1 MARHRLVILSD
12 IHYAGAAEQARGSD
26 YEVRAITSAA
36 RRWMVRFWRHHLWLR
51 DPFGHNLKLDNFL
64 SGCPDAD
71 YVVANGDYSCDSA
84 FIGVSDEA
92 ACASAAE
99 CLGKLRERFNGQLRT
114 TIGDHE
120 FGKKSLGSGTGGM
133 MLASLKTTRD
143 TLKLP
148 TSWRME
154 LDRYV
159 VIGITSSLVAAPSL
173 RGDQSEDEHE
183 GWQKEHSEHMAEIRA
198 LFRGIDSTRR
208 ILLFC
213 HDPTALPF
221 LWEDP
226 EIRRLAPQIER
237 TIIGHLHSNLIFRQ
251 ARIMAGLPAIRFL
264 GPTVARNSQALN
276 RARFWKPFNVQLC
289 PSLAGMEL
297 LRDGG
302 YLTMELDGNGG
313 APLKTDF
320 HALPW

>member
-12 IHYAGAAEQARGSD
+12 IHYAGAAEQARGRD
-26 YEVRAITSAA
+26 YEVRAITSTA

-64 SGCPDAD
+64 NGCPDAD

-133 MLASLKTTRD
+133 KLASLKATRD

-173 RGDQSEDEHE
+173 TGDQSEDEHE
-183 GWQKEHSEHMAEIRA
+183 GWHKEHSEHMAEIRA

-251 ARIMAGLPAIRFL
+251 ATIMAGLPAIRFL

-276 RARFWKPFNVQLC
+276 RARLWKPFQVQLC

-302 YLTMELDGNGG
+302 YLTMELDGDAN

>member
-12 IHYAGAAEQARGSD
+12 IHYASAAEQARGSD
-26 YEVRAITSAA
+26 YETRAITSPGQRWLVRMW
-36 RRWMVRFWRHHLWLR
+36 RRHLWLR
-51 DPFGHNLKLDNFL
+51 DPFGHNHQLDRFL
-64 SGCPDAD
+64 TECPAAD
-71 YVVANGDYSCDSA
+71 FVVANGDYSCDSA

-99 CLGKLRERFNGQLRT
+99 CLGKLRERFNSQLRT

-120 FGKKSLGSGTGGM
+120 FGKRSMGSGAGGM
-133 MLASLKTTRD
+133 KLASLYATRE
-143 TLKLP
+143 TLMLP

-154 LDRYV
+154 LGRH
-159 VIGITSSLVAAPSL
+159 VIVGMTSSLAAVPSL
-173 RGDQSEDEHE
+173 AGDQSADEQAD
-183 GWQKEHSEHMAEIRA
+183 WQEEHQRHLTEVRE
-198 LFRGIDSTRR
+198 LFRGINSTQR

-221 LWEDP
+221 LWEVE

-251 ARIMAGLPAIRFL
+251 AKLMAGLPPIRFL
-264 GPTVARNSQALN
+264 GPTVTRNTQALN
-276 RARFWKPFNVQLC
+276 RAKVWQRFNVQLC
-289 PSLAGMEL
+289 PSLAGMQL

-302 YLTMELDGNGG
+302 YLSMELSSD
-313 APLKTDF
+313 APMQTHF
-320 HALPW
+320 HGLPW

>member
-26 YEVRAITSAA
+26 YETRAISSPGQRWLVRMW
-36 RRWMVRFWRHHLWLR
+36 RRHLWLR
-51 DPFGHNLKLDNFL
+51 DPFGHNHQLDRFL
-64 SGCPDAD
+64 TECPIAD
-71 YVVANGDYSCDSA
+71 FVVANGDYSCDSA

-99 CLGKLRERFNGQLRT
+99 CLGKLRERFNSQLRT

-120 FGKKSLGSGTGGM
+120 FGKRSLGSGAGGM
-133 MLASLKTTRD
+133 KLASLHATRE
-143 TLKLP
+143 TLQLP

-154 LDRYV
+154 LGRH
-159 VIGITSSLVAAPSL
+159 VIIGMTSSLAAVPSL
-173 RGDQSEDEHE
+173 AGDQSAEEKA
-183 GWQKEHSEHMAEIRA
+183 GWQEEHQRHLAEVCE
-198 LFRGIDSTRR
+198 LFRGINSSQR

-221 LWEDP
+221 LWEME
-226 EIRRLAPQIER
+226 EIRSLAPQIER

-251 ARIMAGLPAIRFL
+251 AKLMAGLPPIRFL
-264 GPTVARNSQALN
+264 GPTVTRNTQALN
-276 RARFWKPFNVQLC
+276 RARVWKPFCVQLC
-289 PSLAGMEL
+289 PSLAGMQL

-302 YLTMELDGNGG
+302 YLSMDLRDD
-313 APLKTDF
+313 APMQTRF
-320 HALPW
+320 HGLPW